1 MFLYLSVTHTPRK
14 KHTEILH
21 RLLSLGLLCDLL
33 WSDPDKDVAG
43 WGENDRGVSN
53 REITSVWAKSTF
65 KFVSG
70 EFHIRSWCRLQ
81 VPQQTRSGLDMQSSS
96 GDFLILL
103 WHYQQFNDVQN
114 LFLNLL
120 SSWLQT
126 EQNLLFH
133 SYKRILECR
142 NPIGNCFLLF
152 LAHFD
157 IQYRVCGLCLV
168 SIMHLAFWR
177 CAEKAYWLNFPHSNS
192 FGSYWEFVHYP
203 LLLHVVTA
211 IQEFYF

>member
-1 MFLYLSVTHTPRK
+1 MCEQNLLLNLFQVSFTFGADVVSKFLNRH
-14 KHTEILH
+14 
-21 RLLSLGLLCDLL
+21 DLDL
-33 WSDPDKDVAG
+33 
-43 WGENDRGVSN
+43 
-53 REITSVWAKSTF
+53 I
-65 KFVSG
+65 
-70 EFHIRSWCRLQ
+70 CRAHQ
-81 VPQQTRSGLDMQSSS
+81 VRSG
-96 GDFLILL
+96 FLILL
-103 WHYQQFNDVQN
+103 CHYQQFNDVQN